1 MRKEL
6 LSAVTQ
12 SCARSGDHG
21 GHAVQK
27 RVLMLATLLLAGCTG
42 GADRQD
48 VRCYAISAMGMAQ
61 DRTDSDVALVTAFY
75 LGRLDASDPEGRWGA
90 HIFDVID
97 DMNRSPPGDAEA
109 AGCVETFRAAMAK
122 QAEATAAY
130 RAGRD

>member
-1 MRKEL
+1 MRKL
-6 LSAVTQ
+6 AAV
-12 SCARSGDHG
+12 
-21 GHAVQK
+21 
-27 RVLMLATLLLAGCTG
+27 LAALLLAGCMG

-48 VRCYAISAMGMAQ
+48 IRCYAISAMGMAQ
-61 DRTDSDVALVTAFY
+61 DRTNSDVAVVTAFY
-75 LGRLDASDPEGRWGA
+75 LGRLDASDPEGRWGTDL
-90 HIFDVID
+90 FNVID